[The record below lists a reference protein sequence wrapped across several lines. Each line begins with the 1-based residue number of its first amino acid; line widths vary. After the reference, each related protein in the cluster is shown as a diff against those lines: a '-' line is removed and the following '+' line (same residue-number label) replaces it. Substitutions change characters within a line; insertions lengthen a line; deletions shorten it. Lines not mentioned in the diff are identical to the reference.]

1 MKTVLVP
8 IDGSDCTELAVT
20 KAREMADFYHAKL
33 IIMNIYDI
41 PTLRSYFDFD
51 TENREDNILQDLRA
65 RSKKTLETARGF
77 IPDFSDDRIELVSL
91 EGDPAD
97 RIVDYAKLNDVE
109 LIVMGSHGM
118 GTFRRFFLGSVSH
131 KVVVQAE
138 TPVMII

>member
-8 IDGSDCTELAVT
+8 VDGSDCTELTVA
-20 KAREMADFYHAKL
+20 KGREMADFYNARL
-33 IIMNIYDI
+33 VIMHVYDM
-41 PTLRSYFDFD
+41 PTMRSYFDFD
-51 TENREDNILQDLRA
+51 KDFRETNVLQDLRN
-65 RSKKTLETARGF
+65 RSQKTLDEARAS

-97 RIVDYAKLNDVE
+97 RIVEYAKVNDVE